1 MKSKSIRPISFT
13 DYYLSE
19 EYKNKVLYESKKG
32 NYLIPLIEGL
42 SQKVSKETCNKYWRQ
57 YEKL

>member
-42 SQKVSKETCNKYWRQ
+42 SQKVSKETWNKYWR
-57 YEKL
+57 